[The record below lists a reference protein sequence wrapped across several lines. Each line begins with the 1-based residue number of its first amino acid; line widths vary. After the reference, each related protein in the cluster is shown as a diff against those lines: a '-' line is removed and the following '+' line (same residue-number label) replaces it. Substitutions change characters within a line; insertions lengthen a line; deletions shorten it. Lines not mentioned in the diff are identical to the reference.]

1 MKSSTSFAVVI
12 VLILGTGVSST
23 RASTVTKKTSPD
35 AVVANLYKQHKKR
48 SPFFQT
54 RSRALLD
61 EFFEKNLANL
71 IWKDAVTS
79 KGEVGALGADP
90 LYNAQD
96 TDIKNFVI
104 HKPAYREGKAE
115 VVVSFENFGE
125 KQRIVFELVSQKT
138 GWRIANINYGEGS
151 DLLGMLQSNFAASQ
165 PTREIKVYLVA
176 VGDNGKKGKKIGCDD
191 SLVPV
196 TRRVSATEA
205 PLRAALQELLS
216 MPPEPLDNPGLQ
228 NFWKGRNLSLR
239 NVTIQKQTATILIS
253 GDVFVAGICDE
264 PRIVGQIEET
274 ARQFPSVKN
283 VKVFIGKRTLA
294 EAIR

>member
-12 VLILGTGVSST
+12 ALILGTGVSST
-23 RASTVTKKTSPD
+23 RASAVTKKTSPD

-61 EFFEKNLANL
+61 EFFDKNLASL

-79 KGEVGALGADP
+79 KGEVGALDFDP

-104 HKPAYREGKAE
+104 HKPAYREGNAE

-138 GWRIANINYGEGS
+138 GWKIANINYGKGS
-151 DLLGMLQSNFAASQ
+151 DLLGMLQRYDATGRHN
-165 PTREIKVYLVA
+165 RK
-176 VGDNGKKGKKIGCDD
+176 
-191 SLVPV
+191 
-196 TRRVSATEA
+196 RRS
-205 PLRAALQELLS
+205 
-216 MPPEPLDNPGLQ
+216 
-228 NFWKGRNLSLR
+228 
-239 NVTIQKQTATILIS
+239 
-253 GDVFVAGICDE
+253 
-264 PRIVGQIEET
+264 
-274 ARQFPSVKN
+274 
-283 VKVFIGKRTLA
+283 
-294 EAIR
+294 

>member
-1 MKSSTSFAVVI
+1 MKTIRLFAI
-12 VLILGTGVSST
+12 VMALIAGTGVSST
-23 RASTVTKKTSPD
+23 WAQIVTKRPSPN
-35 AVVANLYKQHKKR
+35 ALVANLYKQHKKR

-61 EFFEKNLANL
+61 EFFESHLASL

-96 TDIKNFVI
+96 TDIKNFI
-104 HKPAYREGKAE
+104 ISKPTYHQGKAE

-125 KQRIVFELVSQKT
+125 KQRIVFELVSQQT
-138 GWRIANINYGEGS
+138 GWKIANIKYGGGS
-151 DLLGMLQSNFAASQ
+151 DLLGMLQSNFAAPES
-165 PTREIKVYLVA
+165 TREVKVYLVA
-176 VGDNGKKGKKIGCDD
+176 SGDNGKRGKKVGCDD

-196 TRRVSATEA
+196 TRRVSDTGS

-216 MPPEPLDNPGLQ
+216 IPPEPVDNPGLQ

-239 NVTIQKQTATILIS
+239 SVSIQKQTATILIS
-253 GDVFVAGICDE
+253 GEVFVAGICDE

-274 ARQFPSVKN
+274 ARQFPNVKN

>member
-1 MKSSTSFAVVI
+1 MKSITSFAAVI
-12 VLILGTGVSST
+12 ALILGTAVSST
-23 RASTVTKKTSPD
+23 RGSIVTKKISPD

-96 TDIKNFVI
+96 TDIKNFAI

-138 GWRIANINYGEGS
+138 GWKIANIKYGEGS
-151 DLLGMLQSNFAASQ
+151 DLLGMLQRYNATSRHN
-165 PTREIKVYLVA
+165 RK
-176 VGDNGKKGKKIGCDD
+176 
-191 SLVPV
+191 
-196 TRRVSATEA
+196 RRS
-205 PLRAALQELLS
+205 
-216 MPPEPLDNPGLQ
+216 
-228 NFWKGRNLSLR
+228 
-239 NVTIQKQTATILIS
+239 
-253 GDVFVAGICDE
+253 
-264 PRIVGQIEET
+264 
-274 ARQFPSVKN
+274 
-283 VKVFIGKRTLA
+283 
-294 EAIR
+294 